1 MKNLEKHKEV
11 IGVLSGVFVARI
23 WFIFPNLLLHVL
35 LTIDLAMMLGVLSG
49 VLYVISAQDKK
60 AVKIYPLEQ
69 MVEDHKYID
78 KWNKEKDVVIT
89 MEHNIK
95 N

>member
-11 IGVLSGVFVARI
+11 VGVLSVVLIAII
-23 WFIFPNLLLHVL
+23 WFRFPNLLFHVF
-35 LTIDLAMMLGVLSG
+35 LTIALAMVLGVLSG
-49 VLYVISAQDKK
+49 VLYVISAQDKE
-60 AVKIYPLEQ
+60 AIKIYPLEQ

-78 KWNKEKDVVIT
+78 KWNKKENVFIT

>member
-11 IGVLSGVFVARI
+11 IGVLSGVFVAII
-23 WFIFPNLLLHVL
+23 WFIFPSLLFHVL
-35 LTIDLAMMLGVLSG
+35 LTIALAMMLGVLSG

-78 KWNKEKDVVIT
+78 KWNKEENVVIT
-89 MEHNIK
+89 MEHNI
-95 N
+95 

>member
-1 MKNLEKHKEV
+1 MKNLEKPKEV
-11 IGVLSGVFVARI
+11 IGALSAVFVAMI
-23 WFIFPNLLLHVL
+23 WFIFPSLLFHVL
-35 LTIDLAMMLGVLSG
+35 LTIALAMVLGVLSG

-78 KWNKEKDVVIT
+78 KWNKEKNVVIT